1 MLEHKVEL
9 SRLPPLESG
18 IETTEI
24 DLRLSESCPT
34 GAAMPYR
41 TVILSLVFIA
51 SWAAAMSQTTATEH
65 TLKPTPKMVA
75 WGYYDA
81 KAAPVL
87 RVKSGDTVPSLSSAS
102 SVNSAF
108 SALGLFRVISPDLAL
123 PSPRTEKPE
132 WCKPLPRPEYKSLQ
146 RVLQDDPWFEVY
158 KVAPGVFA
166 LYEPHQSEEA
176 ISYLIVGHKQS
187 LLFDTWLAISNIRK
201 VTAKFPSRPAV

>member
-158 KVAPGVFA
+158 KAVRAAPVRRGHFLSHRRPQAGPAFRHGDGHQQHSQSYGQVDVATCG
-166 LYEPHQSEEA
+166 S
-176 ISYLIVGHKQS
+176 S
-187 LLFDTWLAISNIRK
+187 
-201 VTAKFPSRPAV
+201 